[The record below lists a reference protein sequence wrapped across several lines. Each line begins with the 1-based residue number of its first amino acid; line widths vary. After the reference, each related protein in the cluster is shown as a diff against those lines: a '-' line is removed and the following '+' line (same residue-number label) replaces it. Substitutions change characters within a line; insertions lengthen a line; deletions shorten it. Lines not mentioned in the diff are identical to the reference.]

1 LVERLNKPVQAS
13 VPTTTRRR
21 TIDHG
26 DRGEIFGDNN
36 MNDDD
41 HTDPY
46 LDFPSHDLSSN
57 IIGGYDHDDGEDG
70 DDDDEDE
77 EGRSENLYYDNARV
91 GNDRRASSGHHRRNV
106 VVRGIIDARESA
118 SRRCTFS
125 RLGYLIS
132 IILMAWTL
140 ALIVVTKKESSQ
152 LSPVLVDSL
161 ESTTGV
167 SSEGSFSQITEP
179 CASFYLHMIPDK
191 FGNETHW
198 TVARYDGIENTPPT
212 FDGDF
217 TSQNYTLVS
226 SGGPYNFRD
235 DFFVNDNEVTID
247 TNRYEMIEATT
258 CLPVGIYVFSLNDE
272 GGDGICCDYGHGE
285 YGIQISTDHVIRPLS
300 LGKFTGTR
308 LDTSF
313 VVTAMDVDRYP
324 PLSLPSVI
332 DENDLPLQ
340 STDSSHT
347 DIDPPAA
354 PTSSPCAEISMHLV
368 LDQFGNETSWEIILP
383 SEEEMAGYET
393 SSLGDILHQ
402 ALTDILESNPPTDAS
417 TWNPTYY
424 PSSSS
429 SSNKFMLYAKDGEE
443 FTVLSGNSFHTLAPT
458 PQFDERHTQ
467 GSTLRTTVMSG
478 GPYSFQDDFENEASK
493 SHYNAIIEEM
503 CLPIGS
509 YEFVLYDESS
519 DGICC
524 DYGRGEYGIE
534 FTNGRVIRPISRGV
548 FSGSSEVTPFDVTAE
563 DVNVFAASMSAE
575 VTIDPSH
582 DANQLDMLNNS
593 SVLNSMDDSG
603 LSDAVPYHM
612 TTVENSLDSFV
623 TVPDIDVTTG
633 RGKSYGI
640 LYDVV
645 NTHDSSSL
653 VIVSMDLY
661 IDTTSATHYEVWTKQ
676 GSWQDVVQ
684 IEDPDYLEGFRQ
696 VFSGSITGKG
706 PSEFTRIAIQD
717 FENVRIGGGQRQ
729 TFYVTSRDNNLI
741 YTINEGGG
749 VSRHDVGR
757 NVVQASSKEFDLYF
771 GAAVRTYPLENADPT
786 TDFWFN
792 AGFLGRVWFETMPL
806 E

>member
-1 LVERLNKPVQAS
+1 M
-13 VPTTTRRR
+13 
-21 TIDHG
+21 I
-26 DRGEIFGDNN
+26 DRGEVVG
-36 MNDDD
+36 DDD
-41 HTDPY
+41 NADPY

-57 IIGGYDHDDGEDG
+57 ISEGHYHDAIDD
-70 DDDDEDE
+70 DDDDE
-77 EGRSENLYYDNARV
+77 EGGIENPYYDNAR
-91 GNDRRASSGHHRRNV
+91 GGSDWRASSGHHRRNV
-106 VVRGIIDARESA
+106 VIRGILDSKESA
-118 SRRCTFS
+118 SRRCTFGRMS
-125 RLGYLIS
+125 YLIS
-132 IILMAWTL
+132 IILIAWTI
-140 ALIVVTKKESSQ
+140 ALIVVTKQESSQ
-152 LSPVLVDSL
+152 LSSSSLVDNL

-167 SSEGSFSQITEP
+167 SSEGSFSRITEP
-179 CASFYLHMIPDK
+179 CASFYLHIIPDK
-191 FGNETHW
+191 FGNETLW
-198 TVARYDGIENTPPT
+198 TVARYDGIEHTPPT
-212 FDGDF
+212 FDGNL

-247 TNRYEMIEATT
+247 TNRYEMIEAKT
-258 CLPVGIYVFSLNDE
+258 CLPVGIYVLSLNDE
-272 GGDGICCDYGHGE
+272 RGDGICCDYGHGE
-285 YGIQISTDHVIRPLS
+285 YGIRISTDHVIRPLS

-308 LDTSF
+308 ENTFF

-347 DIDPPAA
+347 DIDPPPA
-354 PTSSPCAEISMHLV
+354 PTSTPCAEISMHLV

-393 SSLGDILHQ
+393 SSLGDFLHQ
-402 ALTDILESNPPTDAS
+402 ALPDMIESNPPTDTS
-417 TWNPTYY
+417 TWHPTYY
-424 PSSSS
+424 PSSLSSLSS
-429 SSNKFMLYAKDGEE
+429 SSFNKVMLYGENG
-443 FTVLSGNSFHTLAPT
+443 VDGNSFHTLAPT

-467 GSTLRTTVMSG
+467 GSTLQTTMMSG
-478 GPYSFQDDFENEASK
+478 GPYSYQDDFENEASE
-493 SHYNAIIEEM
+493 SHYSAIIQEM

-509 YEFVLYDESS
+509 YEFVLYDQSS

-534 FTNGRVIRPISRGV
+534 FTNGRVIRQISRGA
-548 FSGSSEVTPFDVTAE
+548 FSGSSEVTPFDVTNE

-575 VTIDPSH
+575 VTNDPSH
-582 DANQLDMLNNS
+582 DANQLDLLNNS

-603 LSDAVPYHM
+603 LSAAVPCHM
-612 TTVENSLDSFV
+612 TTAENSLDSFV

-661 IDTTSATHYEVWTKQ
+661 IDTTSATHYEIWTKQ
-676 GSWQDVVQ
+676 GSWQDMGS
-684 IEDPDYLEGFRQ
+684 DFLEGFRQ
-696 VFSGSITGKG
+696 IFSGSITGRG
-706 PSEFTRIAIQD
+706 PSEFTRIAIED

-741 YTINEGGG
+741 YTSNEGGG

-757 NVVQASSKEFDLYF
+757 NVIQASSKQFDVFF
-771 GAAVRTYPLENADPT
+771 GAAVRTYPLENADPM
-786 TDFWFN
+786 TDFWYN
-792 AGFLGRVWFETMPL
+792 AGFLGRVWFEIGIGTR
-806 E
+806 